1 MTGKEIYNS
10 LIEKRD
16 FSGSKS
22 DEYAQL
28 LETLYF
34 SINEELFPMLEKAE
48 KLNKKLSISNSLEK
62 EGISVEVS
70 GYITDDVIFV

>member
-1 MTGKEIYNS
+1 MTGKDIYKAH
-10 LIEKRD
+10 IEKRD

-34 SINEELFPMLEKAE
+34 SINEKLFPLLEKAE
-48 KLNKKLSISNSLEK
+48 ELNKELSISNPLEE
-62 EGISVEVS
+62 EGISIEVL
-70 GYITDDVIFV
+70 GYTVDDIIFI